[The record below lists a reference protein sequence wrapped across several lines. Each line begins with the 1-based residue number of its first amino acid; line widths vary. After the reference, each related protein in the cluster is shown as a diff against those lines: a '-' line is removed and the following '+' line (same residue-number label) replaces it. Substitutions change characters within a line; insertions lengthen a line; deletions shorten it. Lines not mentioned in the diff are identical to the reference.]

1 MNAKAKNELK
11 HNQSKKKWINFN
23 QEREGR
29 NMDDL
34 GKKKKYM
41 AQIMKRIEIT
51 EQESRII

>member
-11 HNQSKKKWINFN
+11 HNQSKKKKWINFN

-34 GKKKKYM
+34 GKKKNVWP
-41 AQIMKRIEIT
+41 R
-51 EQESRII
+51 